1 MQTLLQD
8 LRYSLRQLAK
18 NLGFTLTAVLS
29 LALGIGATTAVFSVI
44 YAALIHPFPYKAADR
59 LVRITVRSRT
69 GNEGPVFLN
78 APQIRLLRQSS
89 ALEDLIAMDDRS
101 LPLTGGD
108 FPEEV
113 QAIFITAN
121 GFDFLGVPPVL
132 GRGILSSDA
141 IDGQESQPVV
151 VLSYKF
157 LAASFQCESRCGG
170 ADDRAESQTLQYRRC
185 CGAAIP
191 LAGHGCVYAAEADCE
206 SKPDVL
212 YCSSP

>member
-29 LALGIGATTAVFSVI
+29 VALGIGATTVVFSVI

-59 LVRITVRSRT
+59 IVRLTVRSKT
-69 GNEGPVFLN
+69 GDEGPVLLN

-89 ALEDLIAMDDRS
+89 AVEDLIVMDDRS

-113 QAIFITAN
+113 QAIFITEN
-121 GFDFLGVPPVL
+121 GFNFLDVPPFI
-132 GRGILSSDA
+132 GRGI
-141 IDGQESQPVV
+141 V
-151 VLSYKF
+151 
-157 LAASFQCESRCGG
+157 
-170 ADDRAESQTLQYRRC
+170 
-185 CGAAIP
+185 
-191 LAGHGCVYAAEADCE
+191 
-206 SKPDVL
+206 
-212 YCSSP
+212 